1 MLNTLT
7 MSQEFCQLGTKAQMV
22 AGMLAMDWAKMMGMT
37 PDIFTF
43 IGRCVLWPP

>member
-1 MLNTLT
+1 MFVLNTLT

-43 IGRCVLWPP
+43 IGR